1 MGYGERKSAGGQESD
16 GHCVCAGRAASVDH
30 AGDCNLTVDCPSEL
44 GSVLA
49 NTTKSGPFTVVGV
62 ISIFLGDVGPVAILV
77 RVVQRFEDH
86 VEGSLLALIEGGRQT
101 VDPREGRRLLRGRRR
116 GRCGWVLL
124 RRVLPVIDSR
134 CGGRCGR
141 GRGRVGSSRRV
152 AVGMGVSVGVAVGMG
167 VSVGRGVGRGVSVGV
182 AGMGFR

>member
-16 GHCVCAGRAASVDH
+16 GHCVCAGRAAGVDH

-86 VEGSLLALIEGGRQT
+86 VERSLLALIEGGRQT
-101 VDPREGRRLLRGRRR
+101 VDPHEGWGPLR
-116 GRCGWVLL
+116 W
-124 RRVLPVIDSR
+124 
-134 CGGRCGR
+134 
-141 GRGRVGSSRRV
+141 
-152 AVGMGVSVGVAVGMG
+152 A
-167 VSVGRGVGRGVSVGV
+167 
-182 AGMGFR
+182 